1 MTASRLEVGRIGRAH
16 GLSGEL
22 AVTFTSD
29 REERLTP
36 GSVLYA
42 EERRLVV
49 TASRPHQ
56 HRWLVTF
63 EAVSDRNAAEALL
76 GVVLTADPIPIT
88 DDGELWIH
96 DLVGSEVRD
105 PAGLRLG
112 EVIAIEA
119 NPASDLLVLD
129 GDRLV
134 PLTFLV
140 DRAPGVLV
148 VDVPAGLLD

>member
-76 GVVLTADPIPIT
+76 GVVLTADPMATT

-105 PAGLRLG
+105 PAGSRLG

>member
-1 MTASRLEVGRIGRAH
+1 M
-16 GLSGEL
+16 
-22 AVTFTSD
+22 
-29 REERLTP
+29 
-36 GSVLYA
+36 
-42 EERRLVV
+42 V

-76 GVVLTADPIPIT
+76 GMVLTADSMPTT